1 LKIIRVLL
9 WWIFI
14 LSIPFL
20 LISTA
25 VRLEIQCLPFYEYA
39 YQKYHISEVTGFD
52 RHQLEVITRHLIQ
65 FFNGKVEH
73 VQLIVEKDNKPMY
86 LFHDYE
92 IEHLEDV
99 KAIFQTVYQIQSISL
114 FYFLAYLLMTMI
126 SRKQKSWLV
135 FWKGLRNG
143 NILTV
148 GLLVT
153 LGIFTFLGFHRLFVQ
168 FHYLVFGDPQSSPW
182 ILDPRTDYLVMMY
195 PLNFWQDAAILG
207 IATILGTA
215 IILIG
220 VSWLF
225 RRRYRGNH
233 R

>member
-52 RHQLEVITRHLIQ
+52 AAQLKVITRHLIQ

-73 VQLIVEKDNKPMY
+73 AQLIVEKDNKPMY
-86 LFHDYE
+86 VFHDYE

-99 KAIFQTVYQIQSISL
+99 KVIFQSVYKIQSISL

-126 SRKQKSWLV
+126 SRKRKSWLD

-153 LGIFTFLGFHRLFVQ
+153 FGIFTFLGFHRLFVQ

-207 IATILGTA
+207 IAGILGTA

-225 RRRYRGNH
+225 VRRYRGN